1 MSQVV
6 KYRRYGILRKRDDI
20 ELHTHKYSI
29 QFEIAPEISY
39 LDHDR
44 VVVIA
49 DLIPLFDGFPDGVW
63 ISQQSV
69 DEGLDFCRVIIWVF
83 SESADAIKSF
93 SIWFQAL
100 FRNTH
105 LAETLEK
112 LVYYALD
119 DLDGLDDATE
129 LEVDLTNWTRL
140 LASDDECSEVVE
152 KEKSERGV

>member
-1 MSQVV
+1 M
-6 KYRRYGILRKRDDI
+6 KKDDT
-20 ELHTHKYSI
+20 ELLTHKYAI
-29 QFEIAPEISY
+29 QFDISPEISY

-49 DLIPLFDGFPDGVW
+49 DLLPLFRGFPEGVW

-69 DEGLDFCRVIIWVF
+69 DEGLDFCRVILWVF

-105 LAETLEK
+105 LAETLER

-119 DLDGLDDATE
+119 DAID
-129 LEVDLTNWTRL
+129 LEVELTDWTRL
-140 LASDDECSEVVE
+140 LVSDAEFSEVMQNE
-152 KEKSERGV
+152 KAEKYD

>member
-1 MSQVV
+1 M
-6 KYRRYGILRKRDDI
+6 KKDDDI
-20 ELHTHKYSI
+20 ELFTQKYTI
-29 QFEIAPEISY
+29 QFDISPEISY

-49 DLIPLFDGFPDGVW
+49 DLLSLFDGFPEGVW

-83 SESADAIKSF
+83 SESADAIKTF

-105 LAETLEK
+105 LADTLER

-119 DLDGLDDATE
+119 DATDIEVE
-129 LEVDLTNWTRL
+129 LTDWTRI
-140 LASDDECSEVVE
+140 LASDAEYSEVAQIE
-152 KEKSERGV
+152 KAEKYD

>member
-1 MSQVV
+1 M
-6 KYRRYGILRKRDDI
+6 KKNDDI
-20 ELHTHKYSI
+20 ELLTHKYAI
-29 QFEIAPEISY
+29 QFDISPEISY
-39 LDHDR
+39 LDHDK

-49 DLIPLFDGFPDGVW
+49 DLLSLFRGFPEDVW

-105 LAETLEK
+105 LAETLER

-119 DLDGLDDATE
+119 DATDIEVE
-129 LEVDLTNWTRL
+129 LTDWTRI
-140 LASDDECSEVVE
+140 LASDAEYCEVVQNE
-152 KEKSERGV
+152 KVEKYD

>member
-1 MSQVV
+1 M
-6 KYRRYGILRKRDDI
+6 KKDDT
-20 ELHTHKYSI
+20 ELLTHKYAI
-29 QFEIAPEISY
+29 QFDISPEISY

-49 DLIPLFDGFPDGVW
+49 DLLPLFRGFPESVW

-93 SIWFQAL
+93 NIWFQAL

-105 LAETLEK
+105 LAETLER

-119 DLDGLDDATE
+119 DAIN
-129 LEVDLTNWTRL
+129 LEVELTDWTRL
-140 LASDDECSEVVE
+140 LASDAEFSEVMQNE
-152 KEKSERGV
+152 KAEKYD

>member
-1 MSQVV
+1 M
-6 KYRRYGILRKRDDI
+6 KKDDI
-20 ELHTHKYSI
+20 ELLTHKYAI
-29 QFEIAPEISY
+29 QFDISPEISY

-44 VVVIA
+44 VVIIA
-49 DLIPLFDGFPDGVW
+49 DLLPLFRGFPEGVW

-69 DEGLDFCRVIIWVF
+69 DEGLDFCRVIFWVF

-105 LAETLEK
+105 LAETLER

-119 DLDGLDDATE
+119 AAMDFEVE
-129 LEVDLTNWTRL
+129 LTDWTRL
-140 LASDDECSEVVE
+140 LASDAEFSEVVE
-152 KEKSERGV
+152 NEKAEKYD

>member
-1 MSQVV
+1 M
-6 KYRRYGILRKRDDI
+6 KKDDI
-20 ELHTHKYSI
+20 ELLAHKYAI
-29 QFEIAPEISY
+29 QFDISPEISY
-39 LDHDR
+39 LDHER

-49 DLIPLFDGFPDGVW
+49 DLLPLLRGFPEGVW

-105 LAETLEK
+105 LAETLER

-119 DLDGLDDATE
+119 DAID
-129 LEVDLTNWTRL
+129 LEVELTDWTRI
-140 LASDDECSEVVE
+140 LASDAETSEAVQNE
-152 KEKSERGV
+152 KAEKS

>member
-1 MSQVV
+1 M
-6 KYRRYGILRKRDDI
+6 KKDDDI
-20 ELHTHKYSI
+20 ELLTHKYAI
-29 QFEIAPEISY
+29 QFDISPEISY

-49 DLIPLFDGFPDGVW
+49 DLLPLFRGFPERVW

-69 DEGLDFCRVIIWVF
+69 DEGLDFCRVILWVF

-105 LAETLEK
+105 LAETLER
-112 LVYYALD
+112 LVYFA
-119 DLDGLDDATE
+119 LDDATD
-129 LEVDLTNWTRL
+129 LEVELTDWTRL
-140 LASDDECSEVVE
+140 LASDAEFSEVVQNE
-152 KEKSERGV
+152 KAEA

>member
-1 MSQVV
+1 M
-6 KYRRYGILRKRDDI
+6 KKDDAF
-20 ELHTHKYSI
+20 ELLTHKYAI
-29 QFEIAPEISY
+29 QFDISPEITY
-39 LDHDR
+39 LDHDK

-49 DLIPLFDGFPDGVW
+49 DLLSLFRGFPEDVW

-105 LAETLEK
+105 LAETLER

-119 DLDGLDDATE
+119 DAIDIEVETYGLDTD
-129 LEVDLTNWTRL
+129 TRL
-140 LASDDECSEVVE
+140 RC
-152 KEKSERGV
+152 

>member
-1 MSQVV
+1 M
-6 KYRRYGILRKRDDI
+6 KKDDDI
-20 ELHTHKYSI
+20 ELFTHKYAI
-29 QFEIAPEISY
+29 QFDISPEISY

-44 VVVIA
+44 VIVIA
-49 DLIPLFDGFPDGVW
+49 DLLPLFRGFPESVW

-69 DEGLDFCRVIIWVF
+69 DEGLDFCRVILWVF

-105 LAETLEK
+105 LAETLER

-119 DLDGLDDATE
+119 DAID
-129 LEVDLTNWTRL
+129 LEVELTDWTRL
-140 LASDDECSEVVE
+140 LASDAEFSEVVQNE
-152 KEKSERGV
+152 KAEA

>member
-1 MSQVV
+1 M
-6 KYRRYGILRKRDDI
+6 KKDDDI
-20 ELHTHKYSI
+20 ELLTHKYAI
-29 QFEIAPEISY
+29 QFDISPEISY

-44 VVVIA
+44 VIVIA
-49 DLIPLFDGFPDGVW
+49 DLLPLFRGFPESVW

-105 LAETLEK
+105 LAEILER

-119 DLDGLDDATE
+119 DAID
-129 LEVDLTNWTRL
+129 LEVELTDWTRL
-140 LASDDECSEVVE
+140 LASDAEFSEVVQNE
-152 KEKSERGV
+152 KAEA

>member
-1 MSQVV
+1 M
-6 KYRRYGILRKRDDI
+6 KKDDDI
-20 ELHTHKYSI
+20 ELLTHKYAI
-29 QFEIAPEISY
+29 QFDISPEISY

-49 DLIPLFDGFPDGVW
+49 DLLSLFRGFPDGVW

-105 LAETLEK
+105 LTETLERI
-112 LVYYALD
+112 VYYALD
-119 DLDGLDDATE
+119 DAIDIEVE
-129 LEVDLTNWTRL
+129 LTDWTRIL
-140 LASDDECSEVVE
+140 TSDAECCEIVQNE
-152 KEKSERGV
+152 KAEKYD